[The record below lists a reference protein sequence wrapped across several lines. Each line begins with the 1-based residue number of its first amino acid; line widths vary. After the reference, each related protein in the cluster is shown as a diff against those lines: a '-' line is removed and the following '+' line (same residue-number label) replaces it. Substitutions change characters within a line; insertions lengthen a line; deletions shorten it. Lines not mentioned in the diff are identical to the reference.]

1 MLCVFEGMSVRVN
14 VFDLLSSNSLVI
26 LNLHP
31 LFNRYGEQR
40 SQRYCFKQGW
50 WKQAT
55 RKRLCCDLNH
65 HIRCWRIYTR
75 NFVNAP
81 TARQSSGGFW
91 PSLNVAA
98 KQPLNALSGETGCPS
113 DGPNS
118 LHFHQLCQTA
128 GRRLGE
134 AIRPIAT
141 LQMPC
146 SSVTWKYQG
155 RGFDS
160 SFEKKKK

>member
-26 LNLHP
+26 LNLQP

-75 NFVNAP
+75 NFTNAP
-81 TARQSSGGFW
+81 TARQSSGGFGLYW
-91 PSLNVAA
+91 TLLPS
-98 KQPLNALSGETGCPS
+98 SHWM
-113 DGPNS
+113 
-118 LHFHQLCQTA
+118 HFQ
-128 GRRLGE
+128 RRLGFLLMVPTVFISTSSARLWEGDWEKPSDLLQRYKGHALAWLGNTREE
-134 AIRPIAT
+134 ALTAA
-141 LQMPC
+141 L
-146 SSVTWKYQG
+146 
-155 RGFDS
+155 
-160 SFEKKKK
+160 KKNE